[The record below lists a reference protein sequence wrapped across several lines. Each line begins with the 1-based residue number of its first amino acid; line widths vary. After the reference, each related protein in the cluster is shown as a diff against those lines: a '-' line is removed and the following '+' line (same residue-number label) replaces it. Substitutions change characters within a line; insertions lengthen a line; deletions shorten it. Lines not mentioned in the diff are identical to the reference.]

1 MRLNIRSTASPGI
14 PAYAAIIISVFL
26 WGGSFAATR
35 LGLGEL
41 GVFSLMSLRFL
52 TAGVLLAPFLPRFI
66 RSLRKSFRKGDGK
79 PLLIMVLLQPCLYFL
94 FESNALR
101 FTTASQAGV
110 ISATV
115 PLLTALGAWMILKEA
130 VSKRIIAGMVIA
142 VGGIIVI
149 TLGGSPDSGAQKPLL
164 GNLLELFAMTSAAG
178 YLIAVRKLSSR
189 YDTWLLSALQ
199 IYTGMIFFSPG
210 LIITF
215 QSGIS
220 VTELPLLSIIYLG
233 AASSVAAFGLFNWG
247 MKYVPAATASSFI
260 NLIPVVAAFGAW
272 LVLGEILSGLQTVG
286 AGVVLAGVLISQ

>member
-1 MRLNIRSTASPGI
+1 MSSVGVLP
-14 PAYAAIIISVFL
+14 YAAIITSVFL
-26 WGGSFAATR
+26 WGGSFTATR

-52 TAGVLLAPFLPRFI
+52 SAALVLTPFLPRFI
-66 RSLRKSFRKGDGK
+66 RSFRLSFRKGDGK
-79 PLLIMVLLQPCLYFL
+79 QLLIMVLLQPCLYFL

-115 PLLTALGAWMILKEA
+115 PLLTALGAWIILKEA
-130 VSKRIIAGMVIA
+130 VSKRVMAGMVIA

-149 TLGGSPDSGAQKPLL
+149 TLGGSPNSGAQNPLL
-164 GNLLELFAMTSAAG
+164 GNLLEFFAMTSAAG

-189 YDTWLLSALQ
+189 YDTWLLTALQ

-210 LIITF
+210 LIMTF
-215 QSGIS
+215 QSGVS
-220 VTELPLLSIIYLG
+220 VTELPWLSIIYLG

-247 MKYVPAATASSFI
+247 LKHVPAAAAVSFI
-260 NLIPVVAAFGAW
+260 NLIPIVAAFGAW
-272 LVLGEILSGLQTVG
+272 LVLGEVLSGLQAAASG
-286 AGVVLAGVLISQ
+286 IVLTAVLISQRNH